1 MPSFC
6 PDCGEKLS
14 IPSPNFCPNCGKP
27 LTLPGEVEKPRAEA
41 KFRTS
46 IQDLGKKLEECVEK
60 MLNAMGYHTERRRRI
75 SGKSGE
81 LHEIDVVAKK
91 GNLIWAVECKNWI
104 NPVGIEQVRDFWA
117 KLQDL
122 GSEWNGIFVSF
133 TGFTEPAENFA
144 EQYNI
149 DRWDQ
154 DFLKEEWL
162 AVSVGRAEYATLG
175 ETKIVK
181 NALPLNFDFSQ
192 VAEVGLRNKE
202 KVSAKGMLSYH
213 PYFVAE
219 YSYYAKFK
227 DPTKTIHTFK
237 DSGQVFIDGLDGTI
251 LNPPPT
257 KGTGT
262 VTRALKLIVSKDARK
277 ESRRNKKLIEEMQK
291 STPVKE
297 YNVKGGESYK
307 VRILEPVVSP
317 RSVAKS
323 AIEFVAEKNTETV
336 KYRPKEQEEYLLT
349 PPKTATYVPKRRD
362 MNIKSIVL
370 TNIPRWDLNL
380 EALNKTYSREILA
393 CSRTVLEDT
402 LQYCP
407 KHTGPLK
414 KENVAVCETCGQA
427 LCDKHVF
434 QCPTC
439 NKWLCEEHGTFC
451 KNCREIFCHEH
462 IASTCGICDEPLCPN
477 CKVTCPSCER
487 EYGEKHKVTCSECGK
502 EVCPEC
508 VTVTGLIRKK
518 RICKACQ

>member
-1 MPSFC
+1 
-6 PDCGEKLS
+6 LS
-14 IPSPNFCPNCGKP
+14 ISNPNFCPNCGKP
-27 LTLPGEVEKPRAEA
+27 LTPPGEVEKPRAEE

-60 MLNAMGYHTERRRRI
+60 MLNAMGYHTERRRRV

-91 GNLIWAVECKNWI
+91 GNLIWAVECKNWT

-175 ETKIVK
+175 ETKTVK

-237 DSGQVFIDGLDGTI
+237 DSGQVFIDGLDGSI

-262 VTRALKLIVSKDARK
+262 VTRALKLIVPKDARK
-277 ESRRNKKLIEEMQK
+277 ENRRNKKLIEEMQK
-291 STPVKE
+291 ALLSRNTTSKE
-297 YNVKGGESYK
+297 EKATKFESWN
-307 VRILEPVVSP
+307 P
-317 RSVAKS
+317 
-323 AIEFVAEKNTETV
+323 
-336 KYRPKEQEEYLLT
+336 LLF
-349 PPKTATYVPKRRD
+349 
-362 MNIKSIVL
+362 L
-370 TNIPRWDLNL
+370 DL
-380 EALNKTYSREILA
+380 
-393 CSRTVLEDT
+393 
-402 LQYCP
+402 
-407 KHTGPLK
+407 
-414 KENVAVCETCGQA
+414 
-427 LCDKHVF
+427 
-434 QCPTC
+434 
-439 NKWLCEEHGTFC
+439 
-451 KNCREIFCHEH
+451 
-462 IASTCGICDEPLCPN
+462 
-477 CKVTCPSCER
+477 
-487 EYGEKHKVTCSECGK
+487 
-502 EVCPEC
+502 
-508 VTVTGLIRKK
+508 
-518 RICKACQ
+518 